1 MILPNKH
8 VRTENALLGVGADVL
23 GSLGNAK
30 TVSVLFHDV
39 QNHREKSEKTRI
51 HFDWFLLALDFLFS
65 VGAIRFE
72 DDLIRARNQ

>member
-8 VRTENALLGVGADVL
+8 VRTENALVGVGADIL
-23 GSLGNAK
+23 ESLSNAK

-39 QNHREKSEKTRI
+39 QTRREGSEKTRI

-65 VGAIRFE
+65 VGAVRFE
-72 DDLIRARNQ
+72 EGLIRAKNQ